1 MGLLCGAP
9 IYRLKGSGTIADR
22 TGERVFRQW
31 PFWKLQAGRVSS
43 IRRSQ
48 RVCVGVEVVVTC
60 QTNNRAESEE
70 AQTLIVNVHG
80 ALTLWRMSLQIG
92 QLVKL
97 ANVGTKEEIGCRVI
111 DLSTVDQPG
120 MTGIGVEF
128 VEPAPHFWHLAF
140 PPLDW
145 SPRNSEAKGFRPGL
159 SNGGKRVA

>member
-1 MGLLCGAP
+1 M
-9 IYRLKGSGTIADR
+9 TIL
-22 TGERVFRQW
+22 E
-31 PFWKLQAGRVSS
+31 LQAGKVSS
-43 IRRSQ
+43 TRRSQ

-80 ALTLWRMSLQIG
+80 ALILLRMSVQIG

-97 ANVGTKEEIGCRVI
+97 KNVTTKEEIACRVV

-120 MTGIGVEF
+120 MTGVGVEF
-128 VEPAPHFWHLAF
+128 IEPALHFWHIAF

-145 SPRNSEAKGFRPGL
+145 TPRSPEAKGFRPGI
-159 SNGGKRVA
+159 SNGGKKMA